1 MLLKMFLMLLLI
13 ALNHLSTRLFMNTL
27 FLKKTATK
35 LFSFKP
41 AVTQTTKIAM
51 SVLLTGLVMTSV
63 QAAPKKSATAKEAAP
78 VDIQTIMV
86 EKCTSE
92 ATAAKI
98 TDAKSA
104 QKVCGCTIGVQA
116 SNLKLGEF
124 WAIQSSAMNGKD
136 PRTLPAL
143 QKIQPQLDKC
153 REGIVFTPPAAPAAA
168 PAASKP

>member
-1 MLLKMFLMLLLI
+1 
-13 ALNHLSTRLFMNTL
+13 MNTQL
-27 FLKKTATK
+27 SKKTPMK
-35 LFSFKP
+35 LFTLKS
-41 AVTQTTKIAM
+41 AVMQTTKIAM

-63 QAAPKKSATAKEAAP
+63 QAAPKKNAAAKEAAP

-143 QKIQPQLDKC
+143 QRIQPQLDKC
-153 REGIVFTPPAAPAAA
+153 REGIVFTPPAPAAA